1 MERTASEKKRIGK
14 IHAADATLNDV
25 VANEMARIRQAFD
38 KRVVEHT
45 EELVTKVQKG
55 EPLSNKTEAPGA
67 PKKK

>member
-1 MERTASEKKRIGK
+1 MDRTASERKRIGK

-45 EELVTKVQKG
+45 EELVTKV
-55 EPLSNKTEAPGA
+55 
-67 PKKK
+67 